1 MNQSS
6 ATIPADV
13 RERIIAAAAD
23 LFEQSGR
30 QAMPT
35 VDAVRRSARV
45 DMNAAS
51 AVMKEWR
58 RASSADRTGH
68 AGRCDCARGHT
79 ASQQRGLGDD
89 LAARAGAGE

>member
-1 MNQSS
+1 MAKLCFANKKNKNSIMIIRITGPVVNQSS

-45 DMNAAS
+45 DMNAA
-51 AVMKEWR
+51 R
-58 RASSADRTGH
+58 N
-68 AGRCDCARGHT
+68 
-79 ASQQRGLGDD
+79 
-89 LAARAGAGE
+89 AATRIPKSPGGSTSTIIIG